1 MTRSRSALLI
11 PSLLAVFA
19 AFGLSGCSSEPTAP
33 ERDEADLSITKSD
46 ATDPVTIGDEI
57 VYTIAVSNA
66 GPDGATD
73 VRVTDA
79 VPPGTSFVAAQAS
92 QGTCANASGTVT
104 CTLGSLANAGTATIT
119 LRVTA
124 NQGGQVTNTA
134 SVSSDEDDPN
144 AANNSDTETTT
155 VELDPADLSVT
166 KEDEGPLLPGADIVY
181 TITVRNDGPGD
192 ATDVQVTDDIPEG
205 TTFVSADASQGSCSE
220 AGGTVTCDLGSLADG
235 ASATI
240 TLTVG
245 TEMAG
250 LVENTATVSANE
262 PDPEEDD
269 NSDTETTNV
278 VSVTTDL
285 AITKAAESDPV
296 APGEDLVYLIGV
308 RNRGPS
314 DAGAVR
320 VTDEV
325 PEGTTFISADPSQGE
340 CGEES
345 GTVTCDLGGLER
357 LHDATVTLT
366 VEAGEAGQ
374 AINTA
379 MVSGGVQ
386 DTVEDNNSATD
397 TTTVTP
403 LADLS
408 VDKDDEADPVEVGD
422 NIVYTLVVTNLG
434 PNTAT
439 EVVVTDSLPDTT
451 DFDDVTTTAGLC
463 DDGRNV
469 VTCDVA
475 QLAAGDT
482 VRITIETTTEQVGF
496 VNNRVSVTSSVL
508 DPDQE
513 NNSDRAG
520 TNVTG
525 LVADLSITKSAQ
537 ANPVTVGTNIDYDI
551 IVFNNGPDDVINVTV
566 TDVVPAG
573 TTFVSATVNPG
584 SCSLA
589 GGVVTCGIPTLPN
602 GVGTTIT
609 LTLQADQVGDVT
621 NTATVSPPPDAEDPV
636 EGNDSASETVTVN
649 AAP

>member
-1 MTRSRSALLI
+1 MTKSRSAFALFL
-11 PSLLAVFA
+11 LLAI
-19 AFGLSGCSSEPTAP
+19 FGLTVCSSEPTAP
-33 ERDEADLSITKSD
+33 ERDSADLSITKSD
-46 ATDPVTIGDEI
+46 EADPVSIGDEI
-57 VYTIAVSNA
+57 VYTITVFNG
-66 GPDGATD
+66 GPDGATQ
-73 VRVTDA
+73 VQLTDA
-79 VPPGTSFVAAQAS
+79 VPSGTSFVSANAS
-92 QGTCANASGTVT
+92 QGTCANSSGTVT
-104 CTLGSLANAGTATIT
+104 CTIGSLANAGTATIT

-134 SVSSDEDDPN
+134 SVTGDEDDPN
-144 AANNSDTETTT
+144 AANNSETETTT
-155 VELDPADLSVT
+155 VELDPADL
-166 KEDEGPLLPGADIVY
+166 IY
-181 TITVRNDGPGD
+181 TITVKNDGPGH
-192 ATDVQVTDDIPEG
+192 ATDVQVTDDVPEG
-205 TTFVSADASQGSCSE
+205 TTFVSADASQGSCSDV
-220 AGGTVTCDLGSLADG
+220 GGTVTCDLGSLADG
-235 ASATI
+235 ATATI

-245 TEMAG
+245 TEEAG

-262 PDPEEDD
+262 PDPDEGD
-269 NSDTETTNV
+269 NSDTEITNV

-285 AITKAAESDPV
+285 AITKVAERDPV
-296 APGEDLVYLIGV
+296 APGEDIVYVIGV
-308 RNRGPS
+308 RNRGPN

-320 VTDEV
+320 VTDDTPV
-325 PEGTTFISADPSQGE
+325 GTTFISADPSQGE

-345 GTVTCDLGGLER
+345 GTVTCNLGGLER

-374 AINTA
+374 VINTA

-408 VDKDDEADPVEVGD
+408 VDKDDEADPVEVGE
-422 NIVYTLVVTNLG
+422 NIIYTLVVTNLG

-463 DDGRNV
+463 DERRNV

-475 QLAAGDT
+475 QLATGDT
-482 VRITIETTTEQVGF
+482 VRISIETTTEQVGF

-525 LVADLSITKSAQ
+525 LVADLSITKSAL
-537 ANPVTVGTNIDYDI
+537 ANPVTVGTNIVYDI
-551 IVFNNGPDDVINVTV
+551 IVFNNGPDDVTNVTV
-566 TDVVPAG
+566 TDVVPAE
-573 TTFVSATVNPG
+573 TTYISAAVNPG
-584 SCSLA
+584 TCGFG
-589 GGVVTCGIPTLPN
+589 GGVVTCDIPTLPS
-602 GVGTTIT
+602 GVGTVIT
-609 LTLQADQVGDVT
+609 LTLRADQVVDVT

-636 EGNDSASETVTVN
+636 AGNDSDSETVTVN
-649 AAP
+649 P